1 MSALRLDEGLTLQ
14 KVIFRNSLRWSIYI
28 INSGDK
34 NQNNSKHNRVNKKTL
49 DCNCNTA
56 LICGLMSSFK
66 SKLSDF
72 TCLFPTLVTGN
83 AKLS

>member
-34 NQNNSKHNRVNKKTL
+34 TKIIQNIIVSIKKR
-49 DCNCNTA
+49 
-56 LICGLMSSFK
+56 LIVIVIQL
-66 SKLSDF
+66 
-72 TCLFPTLVTGN
+72 LFV
-83 AKLS
+83 A